1 MIYLTRL
8 NHTPMVV
15 NEDRIEHIEMTPDTV
30 ISLFGGQ
37 RLTVLET
44 ADQVIEKVIAFRRLI
59 LQGVDYGAAASRGG
73 TA

>member
-8 NHTPMVV
+8 NRTPLVV

-30 ISLFGGQ
+30 ISLCGGP

-44 ADQVIEKVIAFRRLI
+44 ADEIIDKVIEFRRLV
-59 LQGVDYGAAASRGG
+59 LQGPVDPESSRRGAA
-73 TA
+73 